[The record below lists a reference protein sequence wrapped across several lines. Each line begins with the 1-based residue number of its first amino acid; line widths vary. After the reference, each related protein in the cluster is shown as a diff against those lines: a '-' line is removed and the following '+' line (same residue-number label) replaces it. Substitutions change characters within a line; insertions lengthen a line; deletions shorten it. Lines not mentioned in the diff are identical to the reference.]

1 VCTLGK
7 IVVKKV
13 PTRDI
18 KVLTN
23 EEKYARL
30 PTANNDDKLL
40 DKNSDENK
48 TTPK

>member
-1 VCTLGK
+1 MCTL
-7 IVVKKV
+7 VAL
-13 PTRDI
+13 

-23 EEKYARL
+23 KKKYARL

-48 TTPK
+48 TTQTRTNKHIYVH